1 MKPLPKVVR
10 IIGIEPFK
18 ITLLWSTS
26 EIRMSD
32 FAPLME
38 QWEAEG
44 DTQMATL
51 QDWETF
57 RHVTI
62 SENRTLCWP
71 NVPVSF
77 TFKGETRSNP
87 LELDALELYRR
98 SALIRKTEAVN
109 VGAMLREAREAA
121 GLSQADVAL
130 KSGTTRN
137 YISRIENDRSDIQ
150 LETLQKIVELGIG
163 GEIVVQ
169 IKPGKAA
176 KKSSSIRGSRAAK
189 RMPVTQKQRLKGTGN

>member
-1 MKPLPKVVR
+1 MKPLPKIAR
-10 IIGIEPFK
+10 ILEIKPFK
-18 ITLLWSTS
+18 ITLLWNTS
-26 EIRMSD
+26 EIRLSD
-32 FAPLME
+32 FAPLFE

-44 DTQMATL
+44 DSKMATL
-51 QDWETF
+51 RDWETF
-57 RHVTI
+57 KQVAV

-71 NVPVSF
+71 NIPVSF
-77 TFKGETRSNP
+77 TFKGETRTSP
-87 LELDALELYRR
+87 LELDALELYRQ
-98 SALIRKTEAVN
+98 SILVKKTEPVN

-137 YISRIENDRSDIQ
+137 YISRIENDKSDIQ

-169 IKPGKAA
+169 IKPGKVTKHGNFIPA
-176 KKSSSIRGSRAAK
+176 KQNGKNPTDAQK
-189 RMPVTQKQRLKGTGN
+189 RR

>member
-1 MKPLPKVVR
+1 MKPLPKIAR
-10 IIGIEPFK
+10 IVEVMPFK
-18 ITLLWSTS
+18 ITLLWNTS
-26 EIRMSD
+26 EIRESD
-32 FAPLME
+32 FAPLFG

-44 DTQMATL
+44 DTQTAALRDWDTFKQVTL
-51 QDWETF
+51 
-57 RHVTI
+57 

-77 TFKGETRSNP
+77 TFKGETRTSP
-87 LELDALELYRR
+87 LELDALELYRQ
-98 SALIRKTEAVN
+98 STLVRKTEPVN

-137 YISRIENDRSDIQ
+137 YISRIENDKSDIQ

-169 IKPGKAA
+169 IKAGKAMKRDNFIPA
-176 KKSSSIRGSRAAK
+176 KQSGKPPAGAQK
-189 RMPVTQKQRLKGTGN
+189 RR

>member
-1 MKPLPKVVR
+1 MKPLPKIAR
-10 IIGIEPFK
+10 IIEVKPFK
-18 ITLLWSTS
+18 ITLLWNIS
-26 EIRMSD
+26 EIRVLD
-32 FAPLME
+32 FAPLFE

-44 DTQMATL
+44 DTKMAAL
-51 QDWETF
+51 RDWETF
-57 RHVTI
+57 KQVAV

-77 TFKGETRSNP
+77 TFKGETRTSP
-87 LELDALELYRR
+87 LELDALELYRQ
-98 SALIRKTEAVN
+98 STLVKKTEPVN

-137 YISRIENDRSDIQ
+137 YISRIENDKSDIQ

-169 IKPGKAA
+169 IKPGKVTKRGNFIPA
-176 KKSSSIRGSRAAK
+176 KQNGKNPTGAQK
-189 RMPVTQKQRLKGTGN
+189 RR

>member
-1 MKPLPKVVR
+1 MKPLPKIAR
-10 IIGIEPFK
+10 ILEIKPFK
-18 ITLLWSTS
+18 ITLLWNTS
-26 EIRMSD
+26 EIRLSD
-32 FAPLME
+32 FAPLFE

-44 DTQMATL
+44 DSKMATL
-51 QDWETF
+51 RDWETF
-57 RHVTI
+57 KQVAV

-71 NVPVSF
+71 NIPVSF
-77 TFKGETRSNP
+77 TFKGETRTSP
-87 LELDALELYRR
+87 LELDALELYRQ
-98 SALIRKTEAVN
+98 SILVKKTEPVN

-137 YISRIENDRSDIQ
+137 YISRIENEKSDIQ

-169 IKPGKAA
+169 IKPGKVTKHGNFIPA
-176 KKSSSIRGSRAAK
+176 KQNGKNPTDAQK
-189 RMPVTQKQRLKGTGN
+189 RR